1 MNNLHILQHK
11 MLERRYAS
19 DWESQ
24 LLMNETGKCS
34 TRQLLILLTTNCT
47 NIFCSPGWIPNVTFS
62 LQLNYLNSSKLIEE
76 NTKLQHSN
84 QTRLYKML
92 NVIEF
97 SFGLIKLWKLSKCP
111 SQDNNLILLDFS
123 NCFTPRDRYIHG
135 EVFMRNYRALVT
147 VIFWTF
153 L

>member
-62 LQLNYLNSSKLIEE
+62 LQLNYLNSSKLIEKKK
-76 NTKLQHSN
+76 KLQQKRNAANETSE
-84 QTRLYKML
+84 TRL
-92 NVIEF
+92 
-97 SFGLIKLWKLSKCP
+97 LISYGPKAVGREKSALGVTKQP
-111 SQDNNLILLDFS
+111 SLQETS
-123 NCFTPRDRYIHG
+123 
-135 EVFMRNYRALVT
+135 
-147 VIFWTF
+147 
-153 L
+153 